1 MKNNSD
7 SKIKFFLY
15 NYNNTELLIKEKEEE
30 IIDGVNIS
38 GKAWMKGKYKSSKS
52 NSLENQ
58 VIRLIYEKNK
68 IKRWHLLNS
77 KVFIFLRKKKP
88 MKFRFVKLKYLDKK
102 SEEEIEKIMK
112 TDSEAQKIIDG
123 QVIHL
128 IEINARNRNLI

>member
-1 MKNNSD
+1 MEKNIEGI
-7 SKIKFFLY
+7 IKFFLY
-15 NYNNTELLIKEKEEE
+15 NYNNTDKLIKEKEEE
-30 IIDGVNIS
+30 IINGVNIS
-38 GKAWMKGKYKSSKS
+38 GNAWMKGKYKSCKS

-77 KVFIFLRKKKP
+77 KVLNFLRKNKP
-88 MKFRFVKLKYLDKK
+88 IKYKFAKLKYLDKK
-102 SEEEIEKIMK
+102 TKDEIKEIMK
-112 TDSEAQKIIDG
+112 INFKKQKLIDR